1 MPRDLPTRR
10 VFVSIFFAEN
20 MSLSPGHTLYR
31 SYHSV
36 LLRMVSDP
44 EVEEV
49 ETLYHAVFLRWALPR
64 CSCPTPFADVWDIE
78 HVPCLAPF
86 VVRVETLAFI
96 RNKK

>member
-10 VFVSIFFAEN
+10 VFLSRSHFVSFIP
-20 MSLSPGHTLYR
+20 L
-31 SYHSV
+31 V
-36 LLRMVSDP
+36 LLRVVSDP

-64 CSCPTPFADVWDIE
+64 CSCPTPLADVWDIQ

>member
-10 VFVSIFFAEN
+10 VFLSRSNFVSFI
-20 MSLSPGHTLYR
+20 P
-31 SYHSV
+31 
-36 LLRMVSDP
+36 LLRVVSDP

-64 CSCPTPFADVWDIE
+64 CSCPTPFADMWDIQ
-78 HVPCLAPF
+78 HVPYLALF

>member
-10 VFVSIFFAEN
+10 VFLSRSHFVSFIP
-20 MSLSPGHTLYR
+20 LSTTTCGLRPR
-31 SYHSV
+31 SGRSG
-36 LLRMVSDP
+36 D
-44 EVEEV
+44 
-49 ETLYHAVFLRWALPR
+49 ALPR
-64 CSCPTPFADVWDIE
+64 CSCPTPFADVWDIQ